1 MFSGL
6 NDEEL
11 RKYLGLNTF
20 IDTTPTRYMKDDS
33 LPNSFDWRTT
43 TKGTC
48 IQPVRS
54 QLNCGSCYAFSSTD
68 ALADRSCIKYG

>member
-1 MFSGL
+1 L
-6 NDEEL
+6 NDAEL
-11 RKYLGLNTF
+11 NNWLGLNMY
-20 IDTTPTRYMKDDS
+20 IDETPVRYEKDES

-68 ALADRSCIKYG
+68 TLADRSCIKYG